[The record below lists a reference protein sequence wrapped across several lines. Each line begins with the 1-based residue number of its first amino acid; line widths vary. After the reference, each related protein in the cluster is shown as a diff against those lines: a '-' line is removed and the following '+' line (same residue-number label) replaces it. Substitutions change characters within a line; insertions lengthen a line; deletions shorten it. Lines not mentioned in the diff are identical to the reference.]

1 MLTQN
6 LLTKTASRDWPN
18 WIFLQGCCIV
28 RCVILFSPLP
38 LYVNVSFHVHFYM
51 CVDVLYVMCVW
62 QDLLHGRIQMKTL
75 TNKWYEEVRQ
85 GPSGSEDDED
95 EAELLWTE
103 QTLSVHKKTMNGHCV
118 SWTEGVCVCVWRQAL
133 FSVSVTCT
141 SCLFTCHQVYVTES
155 LSHCPLCWNVSNH
168 RGTSEPL
175 DEGKS
180 NMWKMLFLHMN
191 AILLLAKE
199 KVREPGHRSV
209 EQHMGKFIDPRI
221 FSHVF
226 LL

>member
-118 SWTEGVCVCVWRQAL
+118 SWTEGVCVCVCEDKHSFQFQSHAL
-133 FSVSVTCT
+133 LVCSPATKFMWQRVSVTAHFAGMC
-141 SCLFTCHQVYVTES
+141 QIIEE
-155 LSHCPLCWNVSNH
+155 PQNH
-168 RGTSEPL
+168 W
-175 DEGKS
+175 
-180 NMWKMLFLHMN
+180 M
-191 AILLLAKE
+191 KE
-199 KVREPGHRSV
+199 NQICEKCCSSIWMPYCY
-209 EQHMGKFIDPRI
+209 
-221 FSHVF
+221 
-226 LL
+226 